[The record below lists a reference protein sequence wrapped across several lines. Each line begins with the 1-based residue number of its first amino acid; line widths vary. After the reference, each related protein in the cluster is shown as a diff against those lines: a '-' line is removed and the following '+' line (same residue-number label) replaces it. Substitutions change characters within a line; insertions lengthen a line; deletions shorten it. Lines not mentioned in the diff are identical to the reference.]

1 MECYER
7 AGDLEWLFC
16 EGEVQKLP
24 SSVMEDWVGGVDHVD
39 IVFAALPAA
48 IEAAA
53 SDVGTGGVDVYMGA
67 RRVEEQKIWS
77 GAEGVAV
84 ELEIAP
90 DPNVTVAFARMVEGG
105 QHWDAREKEPG
116 GVGERV
122 EEGVVD
128 DRLDHKVRKKQVGD

>member
-1 MECYER
+1 
-7 AGDLEWLFC
+7 
-16 EGEVQKLP
+16 
-24 SSVMEDWVGGVDHVD
+24 MEDWVGGVDHVD

-105 QHWDAREKEPG
+105 QH
-116 GVGERV
+116 
-122 EEGVVD
+122 
-128 DRLDHKVRKKQVGD
+128 